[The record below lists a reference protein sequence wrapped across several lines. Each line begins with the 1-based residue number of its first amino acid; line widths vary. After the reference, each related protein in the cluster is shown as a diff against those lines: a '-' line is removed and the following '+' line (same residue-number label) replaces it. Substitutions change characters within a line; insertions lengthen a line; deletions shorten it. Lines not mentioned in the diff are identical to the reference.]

1 MYRQGLATTPLCN
14 CSQERETIEHYILRC
29 PQYNEERMTLLAS
42 YYRILQESSMR
53 HNAAPTLQT
62 FIGLRWDMDL
72 PMEDE
77 LKIKEAV
84 FTFLESTD

>member
-1 MYRQGLATTPLCN
+1 
-14 CSQERETIEHYILRC
+14 
-29 PQYNEERMTLLAS
+29 
-42 YYRILQESSMR
+42 MR

-84 FTFLESTD
+84 FTFFEGTDRSLQSLPKI